1 MATLNPLEQ
10 KARSSF
16 IKGFVI
22 ALIIGLLIAGGVG
35 YLYMLK
41 LQEEAARIKNQNDVL
56 IVAKDIKSGDE
67 IKADSFKSK
76 TEKVDKSV
84 VPKDA
89 VSSYSQLLKNLQPE
103 GSEIDTSTTKI
114 IAKSDIYANTM
125 ITSSMVSLS
134 TEVPT
139 SDLRLE
145 QYNMI
150 ALPVDLKAQ
159 DTVDI
164 RLRLPTGQ
172 DYIVISK
179 KNVTIPEVSGVPS
192 SDTIQMKVTEDELL
206 TMSAAIVDAY
216 KVKGSKLYA
225 VKYAEPGMQEKVVA
239 TYIPAAETLQLI
251 ATDPNIVQEAKNSL
265 ITFYNGNNETYRKG
279 VAEAIQN
286 VDSETQRS
294 NVESATSSEA
304 STQKSQRQQYLQ
316 SMQ

>member
-139 SDLRLE
+139 NDLRLE